1 MAITRRIFIR
11 GGAMALVGTAAV
23 PAFLERS
30 VLAQASNAKS
40 SGKKLVVLFQRGAAD
55 GLNLVVPYREQAYYA
70 LRPTIAIQP
79 NQVLD
84 LDGFFGL
91 HPAMQPL
98 LPLYK
103 SGHLAIIQA
112 AGSPDPSRSHFDA
125 QDFMESGTPGV
136 KSTQDGWL
144 NRALRS
150 EDMLHR
156 KPETAFRAVAL
167 GSVVPRTLAGP
178 VPAIAIG
185 NLQDF
190 SVGGRQNAPKPA
202 ANQMLPPNMV
212 MVNGQPVQAATGT
225 PTPPRPALSQQS
237 LVSQSFEAMYA
248 GSVDAVLHGTGNE
261 TFEAVKMLQSTDPA
275 HYTPANRADYPKGT
289 FGSSMKQIAQ
299 LMKANLGVEAA
310 FADIGGWD
318 THQNQGAATGQLAG
332 RLTEFSQGIAAFW
345 QDMGDS
351 AENIVVVTMSE
362 FGRTAHQNGT
372 GGTDHGH
379 ANVMFVLGGPVKGG
393 KVYGRW
399 PGLSPEQLNEGRD
412 LVVTTDFRQVLGE
425 AAYKTLGARNLDV
438 VFPGAGLHQQQ
449 FLNLL

>member
-1 MAITRRIFIR
+1 MAITRRIFMR
-11 GGAMALVGTAAV
+11 GGAMALVGTAVV

-30 VLAQASNAKS
+30 VLAQANSAKAN
-40 SGKKLVVLFQRGAAD
+40 GKRLVVLFQRGAAD

-125 QDFMESGTPGV
+125 QDFMESGTPGI

-167 GSVVPRTLAGP
+167 GPVVPRTLVGQI
-178 VPAIAIG
+178 PAVAIG
-185 NLQDF
+185 NVQDF
-190 SVGGRQNAPKPA
+190 SVGGRQNTPKPSL
-202 ANQMLPPNMV
+202 LPANMV
-212 MVNGQPVQAATGT
+212 MVNGQPVQAAPGT
-225 PTPPRPALSQQS
+225 PVQPQPAPSQQS

-275 HYTPANRADYPKGT
+275 HYTPSNGAAYPKSQ
-289 FGSSMKQIAQ
+289 FGNSMKQIAQ

-345 QDMGDS
+345 QDMGDN
-351 AENIVVVTMSE
+351 AENVVLVTMSE

-399 PGLSPEQLNEGRD
+399 PGLAPEQLNEGRD

-449 FLNLL
+449 FLGLLRS